1 MYFTTKSMNANAPTP
16 KQVEWFNK
24 RQMPVPATREEAS
37 KTISAEIAKQ
47 ETAAAP
53 DNVIGAAYMLG
64 VGLGWCGKELPGAGI
79 REAMT
84 QVKILE
90 QVQNIQRAML
100 DDSKTQDDVDEAV
113 KMLMATC
120 MERLAKPM
128 QVERRVVGMQPTAHA
143 EPAPY

>member
-1 MYFTTKSMNANAPTP
+1 MM
-16 KQVEWFNK
+16 
-24 RQMPVPATREEAS
+24 
-37 KTISAEIAKQ
+37 
-47 ETAAAP
+47 
-53 DNVIGAAYMLG
+53 G

-90 QVQNIQRAML
+90 CVQAIQRAML
-100 DDSKTQDDVDEAV
+100 DDSKTQDDVDSAV

-128 QVERRVVGMQPTAHA
+128 AVERRVVNQMPVA
-143 EPAPY
+143 EEAPM

>member
-1 MYFTTKSMNANAPTP
+1 MFFTTKSLNANGPTP
-16 KQVEWFNK
+16 KQVEWFARRN
-24 RQMPVPATREEAS
+24 MVAPATREEAS
-37 KTISAEIAKQ
+37 SLIAAEIAKQ
-47 ETAAAP
+47 ETAPAP
-53 DNVIGAAYMLG
+53 EKVLGAAYMLG

-90 QVQNIQRAML
+90 QVQAIQRAML
-100 DDSKTQDDVDEAV
+100 DDSKSQDDVDAAV

-120 MERLAKPM
+120 LERLAKQMP
-128 QVERRVVGMQPTAHA
+128 VERRVVGMQPAAHA

>member
-1 MYFTTKSMNANAPTP
+1 MFFTTKSLNANAPTP
-16 KQVEWFNK
+16 KQVEWFAK
-24 RQMPVPATREEAS
+24 RQLQCPATREEAS
-37 KTISAEIAKQ
+37 QMIAVEIAKQ
-47 ETAAAP
+47 ETAPAP
-53 DNVIGAAYMLG
+53 DNVLGAAYMMG

-90 QVQNIQRAML
+90 CVQAIQRAML
-100 DDSKTQDDVDEAV
+100 DDSKTQDDVDSAV

-128 QVERRVVGMQPTAHA
+128 AVERRVVNQMPVA
-143 EPAPY
+143 EEAPM

>member
-1 MYFTTKSMNANAPTP
+1 MFFTTNSLNANAPTP

-24 RQMPVPATREEAS
+24 RDLACPATREEAS
-37 KTISAEIAKQ
+37 KLIAAEIARQ
-47 ETAAAP
+47 ETAPASEK
-53 DNVIGAAYMLG
+53 VLGAAYMMG

-90 QVQNIQRAML
+90 QVQAIQRAML
-100 DDSKTQDDVDEAV
+100 DDAKTQDDVDNAV

-120 MERLAKPM
+120 LERLAKPM
-128 QVERRVVGMQPTAHA
+128 PTERRVVQQ
-143 EPAPY
+143 APVAQDAPM